1 MRSVFSISIF
11 LISILISTID
21 AAHAQQVQVHQD
33 GSYLIQAPF
42 EGWTFEGQVEAPKG
56 VFITT
61 SDGQDRLGK
70 YQETKFEQTGGDN
83 GHSYSI
89 RAYPSLQ
96 SVVFAEESHGL
107 LANKL
112 RFPTFDRYPTGV
124 QQMSYKHDAFAAF
137 VSGLSGD
144 TPFLFVARSGA
155 GFILSPA
162 DHFMISNSFLDR
174 QKRLSVGIEDQVS
187 EEPAEFRHQSIL
199 TFGAGV
205 NSAYKNWGTALVR
218 ASGKRLPANDEDPIL
233 NKIGYWTDNRS
244 SYWYNYDLALGYE
257 GTLYSI
263 RDEFSASGIPLGH
276 FQLDSWW
283 YLKGGDPKANPP
295 LPISWKKQNYEHGI
309 YLYEAAPE
317 LFPHGLGSFNKAMN
331 LPFVTHARWIDPS
344 SPYVN
349 RYRLSNNVAVDPEY
363 WDMVMKSLKD
373 AGVLVY
379 EQDWM
384 NSKAL
389 PRLDRTQDGD
399 EFLDQMSQAASKYGM
414 GLQYCMPLARHFLQG
429 SKYSNLRTIRPSGDG
444 FERSKWNEFLYGS
457 RLASAVG
464 IWPWA
469 DVVFSADQANVL
481 IATLS
486 GGPVGVGDR
495 LSKDDKPED
504 DSNPDY
510 CRNELQCKTLRTQ
523 NLHHAIRAD
532 GVVVKPDS
540 SLLPMDS
547 SYVGLTGLSPHS
559 PPMIAAAYTESDHGH
574 HLAAYV
580 FAYAQEQNRPA
591 QIKIRPKE
599 LGFDGDVY
607 VYDYFS
613 KTGKKVARDGEY
625 DTSASYNGSYF
636 IVAPIMANGTA
647 WMGDLNLFASMGKK
661 RLGVNGSQVT
671 VHFAAGEAMIDLSVY
686 DATTEALR
694 TRQIRRPDGVDLSR
708 PANVSLSGDLL

>member
-1 MRSVFSISIF
+1 
-11 LISILISTID
+11 
-21 AAHAQQVQVHQD
+21 
-33 GSYLIQAPF
+33 
-42 EGWTFEGQVEAPKG
+42 
-56 VFITT
+56 
-61 SDGQDRLGK
+61 
-70 YQETKFEQTGGDN
+70 
-83 GHSYSI
+83 
-89 RAYPSLQ
+89 
-96 SVVFAEESHGL
+96 
-107 LANKL
+107 
-112 RFPTFDRYPTGV
+112 
-124 QQMSYKHDAFAAF
+124 
-137 VSGLSGD
+137 
-144 TPFLFVARSGA
+144 
-155 GFILSPA
+155 
-162 DHFMISNSFLDR
+162 
-174 QKRLSVGIEDQVS
+174 
-187 EEPAEFRHQSIL
+187 
-199 TFGAGV
+199 
-205 NSAYKNWGTALVR
+205 
-218 ASGKRLPANDEDPIL
+218 
-233 NKIGYWTDNRS
+233 
-244 SYWYNYDLALGYE
+244 
-257 GTLYSI
+257 
-263 RDEFSASGIPLGH
+263 
-276 FQLDSWW
+276 
-283 YLKGGDPKANPP
+283 
-295 LPISWKKQNYEHGI
+295 
-309 YLYEAAPE
+309 
-317 LFPHGLGSFNKAMN
+317 
-331 LPFVTHARWIDPS
+331 
-344 SPYVN
+344 
-349 RYRLSNNVAVDPEY
+349 
-363 WDMVMKSLKD
+363 
-373 AGVLVY
+373 
-379 EQDWM
+379 M

-464 IWPWA
+464 IWPSA

-504 DSNPDY
+504 DSNPEY
-510 CRNELQCKTLRTQ
+510 CRNELRCKTLRTQ

-559 PPMIAAAYTESDHGH
+559 PPMIAAAYTEADHGH

-647 WMGDLNLFASMGKK
+647 WIGDLNLFASMGKK

-708 PANVSLSGDLL
+708 PADVSLSGDLL